1 VPHSTD
7 TAQRLFSE
15 MAHMK
20 QVVILTLLF
29 NLFPTTL
36 VGQSTSC
43 DIDWGLSILLS
54 DTLIGAYKPL
64 VALSGDDTV
73 HVTWQNDYGSYRLP
87 YARSTDGGTG
97 FAHTRELLQDSLHY
111 PGTASWIQIRSN
123 GPRLYVFFLGSNA
136 TYTPVR
142 MLVSTDAGSTWNNP
156 VDIPPDSVREIPASA
171 ISADTLAI
179 VYAPRGMKQILR
191 STDAGSSW
199 TTTTQGFN
207 YFARVALSPGLL
219 HLAQIHVIGNVGEF
233 EYRRSTDV
241 GNTWQQ
247 SSILS
252 TPDQFNAIDP
262 TIAADSHSGDSLI
275 IAAWRDT
282 KYGSLGGAGASI
294 IIRRGV
300 VRPDTT
306 IWQDEEVL
314 TDIPQGYNQALAINE
329 SRFATAWI
337 MDHQVAPFS
346 QVRVSNDTTWCPAF
360 DPSVTPTRS
369 ATGIAI
375 ALSSKAVH
383 VVWEENQA
391 PSPSTFRI
399 YYRRGSFVSTSV
411 KKDYGTELAI
421 SKLNQNYPNPFNPS
435 TMIRYKILS
444 RSHVTLTVYDLLGRG
459 VATLVDCVQ
468 EPGVKTATF
477 DGSKLASGVY
487 FYRLKAGDFVQ
498 TRKLV
503 LVR

>member
-1 VPHSTD
+1 
-7 TAQRLFSE
+7 

-20 QVVILTLLF
+20 KVVILALLF
-29 NLFPTTL
+29 NLFPTSL

-43 DIDWGLSILLS
+43 DIDWGPSILLS
-54 DTLIGAYKPL
+54 DTLVGAYKPL
-64 VALSGDDTV
+64 VVLSGDDTV

-136 TYTPVR
+136 TYTPAR

-156 VDIPPDSVREIPASA
+156 VDIPPDSVRELPACA

-252 TPDQFNAIDP
+252 TIDQFNALDP

-275 IAAWRDT
+275 IAAWRDP
-282 KYGSLGGAGASI
+282 KFGSLGGAGASI
-294 IIRRGV
+294 IIRRGI
-300 VRPDTT
+300 VRTDTT

-314 TDIPQGYNQALAINE
+314 TDIPQGYNQALAITK

-369 ATGIAI
+369 ATGIAV

-399 YYRRGSFVSTSV
+399 FYRRGSFVQTSV
-411 KKDYGTELAI
+411 REDNPGEFVTN
-421 SKLNQNYPNPFNPS
+421 KLRQNFPNPFNPN
-435 TMIRYKILS
+435 TTIAYRIQG
-444 RSHVTLTVYDLLGRG
+444 REHVSLNVYDVLGRE
-459 VATLVDCVQ
+459 VATLANDVQ
-468 EPGVKTATF
+468 ERGEHSVSWSGNGMP
-477 DGSKLASGVY
+477 SGVY
-487 FYRLKAGDFVQ
+487 YFRLIVGERIETKKA
-498 TRKLV
+498 V
-503 LVR
+503 LIK